1 MRWPTPQDY
10 NEAVQNPQ
18 QNFGDDELKDGSLTL
33 DQLGLPRPVSG
44 NFATVYKVNCP
55 QAAWA
60 VRCFLHNFQDQ
71 QERYDA
77 TAKHLANLHS
87 PYLCD
92 FTFIEEGIKVKSQ
105 WYPILKMEWVEG
117 EHLDQY
123 VRANLHDSQKL
134 NALAEKFRLMVF
146 ELARSGIAHGD
157 LQHGNI
163 LLVNDQVRLVDYD
176 CMFVP
181 ALAGFK
187 SNELGHRHYQ
197 HPLRRRST
205 FSASLDNFSS
215 WVIYTSLLSLSI
227 DPSLYSQLHVA
238 EECLLFKDIDF
249 EEPRLSKSFTVL
261 EHHSSDKI
269 RDSVKYIRHL
279 LSLAPDEIPPL
290 TEQPDQTDIEELVPW
305 TDHPQWMRRQIVD
318 EAMKERGFSSSSPME
333 NFAPGFMERPQEPG
347 IKLIVEDANAIA
359 ASSSGAIRSSATT
372 SSTTNTAVI
381 MPAAVASGTG
391 LQVLAPPAVPSEP
404 ASTGLTAQNIATTLS
419 GTILLANIPISQP
432 LPAWS
437 PPAAPQSN
445 TQTSK
450 NLLGDQTHITGIVL
464 LVVLLLFC
472 LSQATWETANK
483 NSITQYPKVA
493 ETDKGAEKSE
503 IAHKGPVATSIR
515 ELDRA
520 QAQAEH
526 LLKANKAYDAIKIL
540 TAAIS
545 SADSVDRMDDSVSD
559 RVMKLKL
566 SLAEAYDVTGQHSFA
581 GNIFGELLDT
591 YDNADLDLAHAKHHL
606 AIKDYSYAANLFHS
620 VKYDCL
626 NHGLTPENDQRL
638 GVALRMLVE
647 TGLQELAH
655 NQSGTSELKFAFDAL
670 ESHPNHASG
679 VLKYFRERVKTIPPA
694 PAETALEAAN
704 NVATLFPGKGNRDLS
719 DFRTIYRQ
727 VALANDDQETASQQ
741 DRLLANEKN

>member
-92 FTFIEEGIKVKSQ
+92 FTFVEEGIKVKSQ

-123 VRANLHDSQKL
+123 VRANLHHSQKL

-163 LLVNDQVRLVDYD
+163 LLVNDQIRLVDYD

-205 FSASLDNFSS
+205 FSANLDNFSS

-227 DPSLYSQLHVA
+227 DPSLYNQLHVA

-269 RDSVKYIRHL
+269 RDSVKYIRYL

-347 IKLIVEDANAIA
+347 IKLIVEDTNAFA
-359 ASSSGAIRSSATT
+359 ATSAGAISSSATT
-372 SSTTNTAVI
+372 SSTTNSAVI
-381 MPAAVASGTG
+381 NPAAVASGTG
-391 LQVLAPPAVPSEP
+391 LQVLAPPAVPSMHP
-404 ASTGLTAQNIATTLS
+404 AASYTSTQSISNEIPILTADL
-419 GTILLANIPISQP
+419 P

-437 PPAAPQSN
+437 PPTPPQSVAPKQFHFFKDEN
-445 TQTSK
+445 
-450 NLLGDQTHITGIVL
+450 HVTGIVL
-464 LVVLLLFC
+464 VTILLLFC
-472 LSQATWETANK
+472 LSQVQWDASRKSSLVSKPAAATNELTAESLN
-483 NSITQYPKVA
+483 IEQIQTQA
-493 ETDKGAEKSE
+493 AD
-503 IAHKGPVATSIR
+503 
-515 ELDRA
+515 
-520 QAQAEH
+520 
-526 LLKANKAYDAIKIL
+526 LLKANKPQEAIKIL
-540 TAAIS
+540 QAAIVAAEHKYSPS
-545 SADSVDRMDDSVSD
+545 SEPVAD
-559 RVMKLKL
+559 LKL
-566 SLAEAYDVTGQHSFA
+566 SLVKAYYAA
-581 GNIFGELLDT
+581 GAHDKADPLFQQILHT
-591 YDNADLDLAHAKHHL
+591 YDFYGRSTVDTELEHGKHYLAV
-606 AIKDYSYAANLFHS
+606 KDYLDAERHFYAVFNAT
-620 VKYDCL
+620 V
-626 NHGLTPENDQRL
+626 ENGFSSQNDEKI
-638 GVALRMLVE
+638 ADAISMLIE
-647 TGLQELAH
+647 TGLQELETGDATGRWDLH
-655 NQSGTSELKFAFDAL
+655 EAFDSL
-670 ESHPNHASG
+670 RLQPKHTNEILRK
-679 VLKYFRERVKTIPPA
+679 LKERLKTVSKLTA
-694 PAETALEAAN
+694 DTALQE
-704 NVATLFPGKGNRDLS
+704 VREKGFSLP
-719 DFRTIYRQ
+719 
-727 VALANDDQETASQQ
+727 E
-741 DRLLANEKN
+741 